1 MKIPSRK
8 AGGGATSG
16 GASAA
21 HPGTIDRCCGDK
33 IIAET
38 GPSNP
43 AYLPTKKGRRRGAM
57 PRA

>member
-1 MKIPSRK
+1 MKIPSKK

-21 HPGTIDRCCGDK
+21 HPGTIDRMCGSK
-33 IIAET
+33 PIAET
-38 GPSNP
+38 GPSSP
-43 AYLPTKKGRRRGAM
+43 AYLPGKSRRPRRM